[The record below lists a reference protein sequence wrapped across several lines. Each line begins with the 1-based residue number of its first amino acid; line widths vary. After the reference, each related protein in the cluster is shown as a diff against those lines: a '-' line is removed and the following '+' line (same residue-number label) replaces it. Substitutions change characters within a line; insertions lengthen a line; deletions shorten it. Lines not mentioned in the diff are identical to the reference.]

1 MWNESWFKRHDI
13 PAGYDGWQVYDATPQ
28 EKSEGKTALGD
39 VFSLWARSTNFII
52 QVVFFKDFV
61 LKKVTLML
69 NKMFRQMLTFS
80 SSQWTL
86 IISGLQIFL

>member
-69 NKMFRQMLTFS
+69 NKMFRQMLTFF